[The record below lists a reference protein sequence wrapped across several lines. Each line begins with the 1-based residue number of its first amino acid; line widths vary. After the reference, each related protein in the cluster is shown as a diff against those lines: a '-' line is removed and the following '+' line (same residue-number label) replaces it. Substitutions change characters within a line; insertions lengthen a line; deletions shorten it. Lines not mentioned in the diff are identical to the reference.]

1 MFPHVNKREG
11 DLRSIESSLNN
22 GVWIPNKC
30 EDCPVGG
37 LARIN
42 IQQDGSRG
50 GTDCTSDGIND
61 LFNITVTIIT
71 GHVIKKTFLSL
82 PSEKFGTHSII
93 FDIVAPFHTVELI
106 LISTSVPVLLI
117 VWVFS

>member
-1 MFPHVNKREG
+1 MFSRMFPHVNKREG

-61 LFNITVTIIT
+61 LFNVTVTVIT
-71 GHVIKKTFLSL
+71 GYIIQKK
-82 PSEKFGTHSII
+82 
-93 FDIVAPFHTVELI
+93 PFYLCPQRNLEHTL
-106 LISTSVPVLLI
+106 
-117 VWVFS
+117 